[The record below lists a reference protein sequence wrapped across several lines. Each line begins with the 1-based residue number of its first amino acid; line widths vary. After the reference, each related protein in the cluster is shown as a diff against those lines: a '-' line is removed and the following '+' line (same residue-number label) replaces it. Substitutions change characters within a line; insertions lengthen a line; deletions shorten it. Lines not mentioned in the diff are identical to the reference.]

1 MKPEPNPLLDS
12 LKALIK
18 EALRE
23 ELAALNGKNDK
34 PSKLLLTTEEAA
46 KLMGVKATW
55 LADAARENKL
65 PVVRLGHYVRFKIA
79 DIEAFVERQLNNGV
93 KDGKR

>member
-1 MKPEPNPLLDS
+1 MKPETNPLLDS

-18 EALRE
+18 EAVRE
-23 ELAALNGKNDK
+23 ELAALNGKNDS
-34 PSKLLLTTEEAA
+34 PKLLLTTEEAA

-79 DIEAFVERQLNNGV
+79 DLEAFIEQSKVEE
-93 KDGKR
+93 